1 MTPRRTMATARR
13 VLAQLRHDKRTIAL
27 MLVVP
32 VVLISLLKWVLD
44 ATPGAF
50 NSVGLSLLGIFP
62 FVSMFLITSVAT
74 LRERKSG
81 TLERLLAMPLGKA
94 DLVFGY
100 QIAFGT
106 FAVLQALIA
115 TSVTVWGL
123 GLKVIGPTWAVVLV
137 AVVVAELGT
146 AMGLFISAFAETEFQ
161 AVQFMPAMVLPQFL
175 LCGLLADRQ
184 AMTTPLRWLSDVLPL
199 SYAVDAMQR
208 ISTQT
213 YVSRATWLDLGVVL
227 AFVLSSLLLGAVTLR
242 GRTD

>member
-1 MTPRRTMATARR
+1 MATARR

-242 GRTD
+242 RRTD

>member
-115 TSVTVWGL
+115 TSVCAVAPE
-123 GLKVIGPTWAVVLV
+123 VIVPLASVSVPRR
-137 AVVVAELGT
+137 A
-146 AMGLFISAFAETEFQ
+146 AF
-161 AVQFMPAMVLPQFL
+161 
-175 LCGLLADRQ
+175 
-184 AMTTPLRWLSDVLPL
+184 
-199 SYAVDAMQR
+199 
-208 ISTQT
+208 
-213 YVSRATWLDLGVVL
+213 
-227 AFVLSSLLLGAVTLR
+227 
-242 GRTD
+242 

>member
-227 AFVLSSLLLGAVTLR
+227 AFVVSSLLLGAVTLR
-242 GRTD
+242 RRTD

>member
-242 GRTD
+242 RRTD